1 MGYLLVEISS
11 PTELGGKL
19 NDSVRNQVGNIIGG
33 GRCPVFQVT
42 QHYIWLITTIMY
54 LLIAIR
60 QDIIIQYHGNYIE
73 VKIFNYMLENDMSRK
88 IFLGNF

>member
-19 NDSVRNQVGNIIGG
+19 NDRVRNQVGNIIGG
-33 GRCPVFQVT
+33 GRCPVFQVK

-60 QDIIIQYHGNYIE
+60 QDIIIQHHGNYIE
-73 VKIFNYMLENDMSRK
+73 VQIFNYMLENDMSRK